1 MKTNVKVGNPNP
13 TATLAINKGRVKM
26 YNNKS
31 NIPTYY
37 LQKGQEFQI
46 ELFNPTTDKVLAK
59 IKLNN
64 KLISQSGLV
73 LRPGERV
80 FLDRY
85 FDIDKK
91 FKFDTYEV
99 SGGDEVKQAI
109 RDNGD
114 VEILFYKE
122 QTTRLNNLF
131 INSGNSTTWTPFS
144 GPTWTYSDDT
154 KSGGYAST
162 TTTNDVSFGNT
173 STTVSTNALYS
184 STATLD
190 MMPQGSLTRGFAPQ
204 PETPDA
210 FKSTSL
216 GQPSEKKLK
225 SSLRSTKIETGRVE
239 EGAVSGQKFQTV
251 NIDFETYPFHRVSY
265 KLLPVSQK
273 NVETQDL
280 HKSYCT
286 NCGAK
291 AKAKDNFCSKC
302 GRKI

>member
-1 MKTNVKVGNPNP
+1 MRTKVTVGNPNP
-13 TATLAINKGRVKM
+13 TATLAINKGRVKV
-26 YNNKS
+26 YNKKS
-31 NIPTYY
+31 AIPTYY

-64 KLISQSGLV
+64 KLISQTGLV

-122 QTTRLNNLF
+122 DIKTINSLF
-131 INSGNSTTWTPFS
+131 INTGTWNPNPNPTLTYTDYST
-144 GPTWTYSDDT
+144 
-154 KSGGYAST
+154 SGGYVRG
-162 TTTNDVSFGNT
+162 TTTNDITFTNTNTTSFDA
-173 STTVSTNALYS
+173 S
-184 STATLD
+184 
-190 MMPQGSLTRGFAPQ
+190 SLTRGSVTTDGFAPQ
-204 PETPDA
+204 PTTPNT

-216 GQPSEKKLK
+216 GQPSEKRLK
-225 SSLRSTKIETGRVE
+225 SKSTRKIETGRVE
-239 EGAVSGQKFQTV
+239 EGAVSDQKFQTV
-251 NIDFETYPFHRVSY
+251 NVNFETYAFHTVSY

-273 NVETQDL
+273 NVETKDL

>member
-1 MKTNVKVGNPNP
+1 MKNIMKNNEP
-13 TATLAINKGRVKM
+13 TAYLAINKSRIKQ
-26 YNNKS
+26 YDKKNE
-31 NIPTYY
+31 IPVYY
-37 LQKGQEFQI
+37 LHKSSQFQI

-114 VEILFYKE
+114 VEVLFYKE
-122 QTTRLNNLF
+122 QTTKLNPIF

-144 GPTWTYSDDT
+144 GPTWTYSDGT
-154 KSGGYAST
+154 SSGGYAHT
-162 TTTNDVSFGNT
+162 TTTNGVAFGNT

-190 MMPQGSLTRGFAPQ
+190 MMSQGSLSNDFAPQ
-204 PETPDA
+204 PQIPDA

-216 GQPSEKKLK
+216 GQPSEKKFK
-225 SSLRSTKIETGRVE
+225 SRLRSTKIETGRVE

-265 KLLPVSQK
+265 KLLPISQK

-302 GRKI
+302 GRKL